1 MQQMN
6 QLIQQLS
13 QKMHE
18 MQQQTHNDDKR
29 KQLLKKQVILLQG
42 LNLKKEK
49 SHKSSSNLQAHVS
62 QSMYL
67 GPGEQRRLF
76 ANEEGADEK
85 GERFMKAGEGKP
97 SDGQNMHLNIGLSSS
112 KATRNAKIKPGS
124 SFNSKSGQPAVSVT
138 QLG

>member
-76 ANEEGADEK
+76 ANEEGAD
-85 GERFMKAGEGKP
+85 
-97 SDGQNMHLNIGLSSS
+97 
-112 KATRNAKIKPGS
+112 
-124 SFNSKSGQPAVSVT
+124 
-138 QLG
+138 